1 MPEKTSE
8 DPASTENE
16 VVDAPDSTNEP
27 QARDAEASDDGA
39 EDGAADAVERDDE
52 PTSEAL
58 LPADDAQR
66 FRDRWESVQ
75 AGFVD
80 KPQETVEEADDLVR
94 DLVQELT
101 AGFVQRRE
109 KLEGQWK
116 EGDDASTEDLRV
128 ALTHYRSFFN
138 RLLST

>member
-1 MPEKTSE
+1 VTIPDKTSE
-8 DPASTENE
+8 GSTSMENE

-27 QARDAEASDDGA
+27 EARDVEADAPDDGA
-39 EDGAADAVERDDE
+39 
-52 PTSEAL
+52 TSEAL
-58 LPADDAQR
+58 LPADNAQR

-80 KPQETVEEADDLVR
+80 KPQKTVEEADDLVR